1 MNVDFLQLPDDLRKL
16 ALQVECNCVA
26 CGRSIHPL
34 RARAK
39 SERSRIGHS
48 VTEHRLFYAPTCPTD
63 VNPGCARTH
72 EARDH
77 KLVMLSV
84 LTEQGV
90 KSGG

>member
-16 ALQVECNCVA
+16 ALQVEVNCVA
-26 CGRSIHPL
+26 CGRPIHPL

-72 EARDH
+72 EARSH
-77 KLVMLSV
+77 KIAFIAALSA
-84 LTEQGV
+84 QGI
-90 KSGG
+90 KASG